1 MDVAMNAVNMKGFS
15 LPAKQEKR
23 IPGDELIWLFLLG
36 DMVCFA
42 MFFILYSYN
51 KLGQNE
57 LFVDSQQ
64 ALNLHTGSI
73 NTLLLLASSWF
84 VVLALKAARQQK
96 AALCR
101 AFLIPATLCGAGFA
115 AIKFY
120 EYQEKAAAGINFL
133 TNDFYLFYY
142 LITGMH
148 FAHVLLGL
156 PLLLYFAVVI
166 REDRLDK
173 QTLNNL
179 ESSAIFWHMVD
190 LLWIVIFPLIYLV
203 R

>member
-1 MDVAMNAVNMKGFS
+1 MNAVDTS
-15 LPAKQEKR
+15 LTSQPAKQPKR

-36 DMVCFA
+36 DMACFA
-42 MFFILYSYN
+42 LFFALYSYT
-51 KLGQNE
+51 KSHQLDV
-57 LFVDSQQ
+57 FVTAQQ

-73 NTLLLLASSWF
+73 NTLLLLASSWL
-84 VVLALKAARQQK
+84 VVIAVKAARLQMAK
-96 AALCR
+96 TCR
-101 AFLIPATLCGAGFA
+101 WFLLPAVLCGCGFV
-115 AIKFY
+115 AIKVF
-120 EYQEKAAAGINFL
+120 EYQEKAAMGINFL
-133 TNDFYLFYY
+133 TNDFFLFYY

-156 PLLLYFAVVI
+156 PLLVYFAVVV
-166 REDRLDK
+166 REGKLDAK
-173 QTLNNL
+173 TINNL

>member
-1 MDVAMNAVNMKGFS
+1 MNAVDTS
-15 LPAKQEKR
+15 LHPLPAKQQKR

-42 MFFILYSYN
+42 MFFALYSYTKSHHN
-51 KLGQNE
+51 A
-57 LFVDSQQ
+57 LFVEAQQ

-84 VVLALKAARQQK
+84 VVIAVKAARLQMTK
-96 AALCR
+96 ACR
-101 AFLIPATLCGAGFA
+101 WFLVPAVLCGCGFV
-115 AIKFY
+115 AIKLF
-120 EYQEKAAAGINFL
+120 EYQEKAALGINFL
-133 TNDFYLFYY
+133 TNDFFLFYY

-156 PLLLYFAVVI
+156 PLLVYFALVI
-166 REDRLDK
+166 RDGKLDDK
-173 QTLNNL
+173 TVANL